1 VTWPVNFDPPVFFVR
16 TELEVGLTFAL
27 VAAHA
32 GSEEKFQ
39 RNQNNA
45 RRACD
50 TARRFMRRIELS
62 DDEAAELHELLEELE
77 RRLRVLASF
86 GSERS

>member
-1 VTWPVNFDPPVFFVR
+1 MTRPTNFDPPVFFVL

-32 GSEEKFQ
+32 DNEEKFQ
-39 RNQNNA
+39 RNQSNA

-50 TARRFMRRIELS
+50 TARRSMRRIELS

-77 RRLRVLASF
+77 RQVARAC
-86 GSERS
+86 